1 VHLREAPINEEMN
14 IPTPHFLLRD
24 PKSNKPTLISCHIR
38 FNNDR
43 IILSVGERILPAEW
57 DPSKQRAINSKKYPH
72 NSELNIWL
80 DKVDSEIK
88 SVFRSLNIDNL
99 SPTPEVIKERINE
112 KLFNKVNSKIPSLLN
127 FIDSYI
133 QECARIKNPNT
144 VRTYVTTFKHLQSY
158 AHSNKIYLDY
168 TSITLNFYSSFVN
181 YLMNDLQLSQ
191 NTIGKHI
198 QVFKTFM
205 NEATDRGFNKRLDF
219 RGRKFKR
226 LAEPVESIYLNKEE
240 LEQIRFL
247 NLSEKPTLERVRD
260 LFIIG
265 CYTGLR
271 YSDFTKI
278 RPENVKLEE
287 GGTYINILT
296 QKTSTKV
303 VIPLNPIVIS
313 ILKKYDGFIPAPLSN
328 QKMNKYLKTIG
339 EMAGLNS
346 KISITRT
353 KGGIKTKTA
362 IPKYNL
368 IHTHSCRKSFAT
380 NAFLAGVP
388 TLAIMKITGHTT
400 ENQFLK
406 YVKIS
411 EEENANNLINHKF
424 FTT

>member
-1 VHLREAPINEEMN
+1 MN
-14 IPTPHFLLRD
+14 IPTPHFLLRE
-24 PKSNKPTLISCHIR
+24 PKSKKPTLISCHLR

-43 IILSVGERILPAEW
+43 IILSTGERILPTEW
-57 DPSKQRAINSKKYPH
+57 DTAKQRAINSKKYPH
-72 NSELNIWL
+72 NTEINIWL
-80 DKVDSEIK
+80 DKIDTEIK
-88 SVFRSLNIDNL
+88 SVFRAFNLENI
-99 SPTPEVIKERINE
+99 SPTPAAIKERIYD
-112 KLFNKVNSKIPSLLN
+112 KLFNKVNSKIPSLLS
-127 FIDSYI
+127 FIESYI
-133 QECARIKNPNT
+133 QECAKIKNPNT
-144 VRTYVTTFKHLQSY
+144 VRTYITTSKHLQSY
-158 AHSNKIYLDY
+158 ARQNKINLDY
-168 TSITLNFYSSFVN
+168 SSITLNFYNSFVN
-181 YLMNDLQLSQ
+181 YLMHDLNLSQ

-240 LEQIRFL
+240 LDQIRVL
-247 NLSEKPTLERVRD
+247 DLSEKPTLERVRD

-271 YSDFTKI
+271 YSDFIKI
-278 RPENVKLEE
+278 RPENVKSEG

-303 VIPLNPIVIS
+303 VIPLNPIVIN
-313 ILKKYDGFIPAPLSN
+313 ILKKYNGFIPAPMTN
-328 QKMNKYLKTIG
+328 QKMNQKLKIIG
-339 EMAGLNS
+339 ELAGITN

-353 KGGIKTKTA
+353 KAGIKTKVA
-362 IPKYNL
+362 IPKYKL
-368 IHTHSCRKSFAT
+368 VHTHTCRKSFAT

-424 FTT
+424 FNT

>member
-1 VHLREAPINEEMN
+1 MN
-14 IPTPHFLLRD
+14 IPTPHFLLRE
-24 PKSNKPTLISCHIR
+24 PKSKKPTLISCHIR
-38 FNNDR
+38 YNNDR
-43 IILSVGERILPAEW
+43 IIFSVGERILPVEW
-57 DPSKQRAINSKKYPH
+57 DSSKQRAINSKKYPH
-72 NSELNIWL
+72 NTELNVWL

-88 SVFRSLNIDNL
+88 SVFRSFNLDNVT
-99 SPTPEVIKERINE
+99 PTPEVIKERIND
-112 KLFNKVNSKIPSLLN
+112 KLFNKVNSKIPSLLS
-127 FIDSYI
+127 FINSYI
-133 QECARIKNPNT
+133 QECAKIKNPNT
-144 VRTYVTTFKHLQSY
+144 VRTYITTFKHLQSY
-158 AHSNKIYLDY
+158 SRLNKISLDY
-168 TSITLNFYSSFVN
+168 STITLNFYNSFVN

-205 NEATDRGFNKRLDF
+205 NEATDRGYNKKLEF

-240 LEQIRFL
+240 LDQIRAL

-278 RPENVKLEE
+278 RPENIKIED

-303 VIPLNPIVIS
+303 VIPLNPIVIN
-313 ILKKYDGFIPAPLSN
+313 ILKKYNGFIPDPLSN
-328 QKMNKYLKTIG
+328 QKMNQYLKIIG
-339 EMAGLNS
+339 EMAGLTS

-353 KGGIKTKTA
+353 KGGKKTKTA
-362 IPKYNL
+362 VPKFKL
-368 IHTHSCRKSFAT
+368 VHTHSGRKSFAT

>member
-1 VHLREAPINEEMN
+1 MN
-14 IPTPHFLLRD
+14 IPTPHFLLRE
-24 PKSNKPTLISCHIR
+24 PNSKKPTLISCHIR
-38 FNNDR
+38 FKNDR
-43 IILSVGERILPAEW
+43 IIFSVGERILPVEW
-57 DPSKQRAINSKKYPH
+57 DSSKQRAINSKKYPH

-88 SVFRSLNIDNL
+88 SVFRSFNLDNV
-99 SPTPEVIKERINE
+99 SPTPEVIKERIND
-112 KLFNKVNSKIPSLLN
+112 KLFNKVNSKIPSLLT
-127 FIDSYI
+127 FIESYI
-133 QECARIKNPNT
+133 QECAKIKNPNA

-158 AHSNKIYLDY
+158 AHNNKINLDY
-168 TSITLNFYSSFVN
+168 TSITLNFYNSFVD

-205 NEATDRGFNKRLDF
+205 NEATDRGYNKKLEF

-226 LAEPVESIYLNKEE
+226 LTEPVESIYLNKEE
-240 LEQIRFL
+240 LEQIRIL
-247 NLSEKPTLERVRD
+247 DLTEKPTLERVRD

-287 GGTYINILT
+287 VGTYFNILT

-303 VIPLNPIVIS
+303 VIPLNPIVIN
-313 ILKKYDGFIPAPLSN
+313 ILKKYNGFIPAPLSN
-328 QKMNKYLKTIG
+328 QKMNQYLKVIG
-339 EMAGLNS
+339 ELAGITN

-353 KGGIKTKTA
+353 KAGKKTKTV
-362 IPKYNL
+362 IPKYML

>member
-1 VHLREAPINEEMN
+1 MN

-24 PKSNKPTLISCHIR
+24 PKSKKATLISCHLR

-43 IILSVGERILPAEW
+43 IIFSTGERIHPAEW
-57 DPSKQRAINSKKYPH
+57 DSSKQRAINSKKYPH
-72 NSELNIWL
+72 NTELNIWL
-80 DKVDSEIK
+80 DKIDSEIK
-88 SVFRSLNIDNL
+88 SVFRAFNLENI
-99 SPTPEVIKERINE
+99 SPTPEVIKERIND
-112 KLFNKVNSKIPSLLN
+112 KLFNKVNSKIPSLLS
-127 FIDSYI
+127 FIESYVL
-133 QECARIKNPNT
+133 ECSKIKNPNT

-158 AHSNKIYLDY
+158 ARFNKILLDY
-168 TSITLNFYSSFVN
+168 SSISLNFYNSFVN
-181 YLMNDLQLSQ
+181 YLMHDLNLSQ

-205 NEATDRGFNKRLDF
+205 NEATDRGYNKKLEF

-240 LEQIRFL
+240 LEKIRL
-247 NLSEKPTLERVRD
+247 LDLTEKPTLERVKD

-271 YSDFTKI
+271 YSDFTQI
-278 RPENVKLEE
+278 RPENVKIED

-303 VIPLNPIVIS
+303 VIPLNPIVTN
-313 ILKKYDGFIPAPLSN
+313 ILKKYNGFIPVPLSN
-328 QKMNKYLKTIG
+328 QKMNQYLKVIG
-339 EMAGLNS
+339 ELAGITN

-353 KGGIKTKTA
+353 KAGVRTKTA
-362 IPKYNL
+362 IPKYKL
-368 IHTHSCRKSFAT
+368 IHTHTCRKSFAT

-424 FTT
+424 FST

>member
-1 VHLREAPINEEMN
+1 MN
-14 IPTPHFLLRD
+14 IPTPHFLLRQ
-24 PKSNKPTLISCHIR
+24 PKSKKPTLISCHIR

-43 IILSVGERILPAEW
+43 IIFSTGERILPAEW
-57 DPSKQRAINSKKYPH
+57 DSSKQRAINSKKYPH
-72 NSELNIWL
+72 NTEINIWL
-80 DKVDSEIK
+80 DKVDSEVK
-88 SVFRSLNIDNL
+88 SVFRSFNLDNA
-99 SPTPEVIKERINE
+99 SPTFETIKEKIND
-112 KLFNKVNSKIPSLLN
+112 KLFNKVNSKIPSLLT

-133 QECARIKNPNT
+133 RECTKIKNPNT

-158 AHSNKIYLDY
+158 ARLNKLNLDY
-168 TSITLNFYSSFVN
+168 TSITLNFYNSFVN
-181 YLMNDLQLSQ
+181 YLMHDLNLSQ

-205 NEATDRGFNKRLDF
+205 NEATDRGYNRKLEF

-226 LAEPVESIYLNKEE
+226 LTEPVESIYLNKEE
-240 LEQIRFL
+240 LEQIKVL
-247 NLSEKPTLERVRD
+247 DLTDKPNLERVRD
-260 LFIIG
+260 LFLIG

-271 YSDFTKI
+271 YSDFSKI
-278 RPENVKLEE
+278 RPENIKSEA
-287 GGTYINILT
+287 GGTYINIVT
-296 QKTSTKV
+296 QKTTTKV
-303 VIPLNPIVIS
+303 VIPLNPIVIA
-313 ILKKYDGFIPAPLSN
+313 ILKKYNGFIPAPMTN
-328 QKMNKYLKTIG
+328 QKMNQKLKIIG
-339 EMAGLNS
+339 ELAGITN

-353 KGGIKTKTA
+353 KAGVKTKVA
-362 IPKYNL
+362 IPKFKL
-368 IHTHSCRKSFAT
+368 VHTHTCRKSFAT